1 MGLSRTGSFGS
12 LILWP
17 STVKIPPQQRV
28 NDDLTP
34 LIQFHILLR
43 LLIRIITLF
52 TVVGILQVLHFAAI
66 RRHNASAT
74 SFAPSCF
81 LRRGG
86 KGGNGGLE
94 GEEFWGPVPS
104 SIEIPILGGIPSS
117 SPMRGAAQPPPHGA
131 SNLNDS
137 LGENQVLVG

>member
-34 LIQFHILLR
+34 LIRFHILLR
-43 LLIRIITLF
+43 LLIRIITIF

-66 RRHNASAT
+66 RRHKASAT

-86 KGGNGGLE
+86 KGGKGGVL
-94 GEEFWGPVPS
+94 GPSAIKYRNPNIRCVAPY
-104 SIEIPILGGIPSS
+104 GGPKIIHKKIK
-117 SPMRGAAQPPPHGA
+117 M
-131 SNLNDS
+131 
-137 LGENQVLVG
+137 